1 MSGLDAP
8 SEARVRARAALTR
21 GKSKE
26 STRTDDVEIPGQMSI
41 WDVIEGTEQQ
51 GEKTR

>member
-1 MSGLDAP
+1 MSNPYAP
-8 SEARVRARAALTR
+8 SEARIRARAALTR
-21 GKSKE
+21 GKSKK
-26 STRTDDVEIPGQMSI
+26 STRTEDEIPGQLSI

>member
-1 MSGLDAP
+1 MSNTYAP
-8 SEARVRARAALTR
+8 SEARIRARAALTR
-21 GKSKE
+21 GKT
-26 STRTDDVEIPGQMSI
+26 TRTTREDVEVPGQMSI